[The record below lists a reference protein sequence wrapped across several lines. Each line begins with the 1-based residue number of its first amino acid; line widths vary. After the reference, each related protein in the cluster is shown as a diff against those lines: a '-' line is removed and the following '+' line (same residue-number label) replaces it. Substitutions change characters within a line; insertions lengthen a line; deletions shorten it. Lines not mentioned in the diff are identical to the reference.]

1 MSDQSPDQWSA
12 PAQPEP
18 QPDAQPQP
26 DQFATAEMP
35 AQYAP
40 APPPDQ
46 FATAQ
51 QPAQY
56 APAPQSVVIAQ
67 QPVQQKSSRVPLIVA
82 SVVAVAGLGFGAFAW
97 SGKQSAEDRSA
108 ELSSQV
114 ATLEA
119 DVQAEADK
127 AAELEA
133 SLENA
138 QADVENLEADV
149 QSAEE
154 AQATA
159 EADLESTQLELDE
172 MIAEQEA
179 DDRIDEALEGSAN
192 DGVLTAGEFAVAQDL
207 FGEQLANITLEQA
220 SELGAKVCEVQ
231 TEADLVPLLREAQAL
246 IGPES
251 TFEDAALVLGGVA
264 GLMCA
269 DHLQDLA

>member
-1 MSDQSPDQWSA
+1 MKSKSFKA
-12 PAQPEP
+12 PSGALLTFTE
-18 QPDAQPQP
+18 
-26 DQFATAEMP
+26 
-35 AQYAP
+35 
-40 APPPDQ
+40 
-46 FATAQ
+46 
-51 QPAQY
+51 
-56 APAPQSVVIAQ
+56 
-67 QPVQQKSSRVPLIVA
+67 
-82 SVVAVAGLGFGAFAW
+82 LGFGTAPL
-97 SGKQSAEDRSA
+97 G
-108 ELSSQV
+108 
-114 ATLEA
+114 
-119 DVQAEADK
+119 
-127 AAELEA
+127 
-133 SLENA
+133 
-138 QADVENLEADV
+138 NLFRALPE
-149 QSAEE
+149 EE